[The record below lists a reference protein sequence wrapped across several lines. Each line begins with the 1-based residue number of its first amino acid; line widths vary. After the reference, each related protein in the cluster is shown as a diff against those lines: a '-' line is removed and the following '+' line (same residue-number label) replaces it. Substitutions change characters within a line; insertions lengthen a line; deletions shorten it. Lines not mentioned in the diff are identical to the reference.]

1 MPWPCH
7 FENILG
13 GIDITVSNVPTERT
27 DMGAYRQRFLHH
39 LSTLVTFLR
48 GESRVHSYD
57 LMSST
62 CSLGFKNVEE
72 RAPRSVH
79 DGFCQRMI
87 LYHGENGKFLNRNH
101 LVLFG
106 ILLGCLIMEI
116 TALP

>member
-13 GIDITVSNVPTERT
+13 GIDITVSNVPTERA
-27 DMGAYRQRFLHH
+27 DMGSYRQRFLHN

-48 GESRVHSYD
+48 GETRVHSYD

-72 RAPRSVH
+72 RAQRSVN
-79 DGFCQRMI
+79 DGCCQRMI
-87 LYHGENGKFLNRNH
+87 LYHVVNGKLLISII

-106 ILLGCLIMEI
+106 IRF
-116 TALP
+116 